1 MGKKRLDYATIYT
14 LLQTSS
20 VEEVAEVTGVHIK
33 NVKLIKNIGDAI
45 LMDKPKPKDARPLDK
60 FTPREMFAH
69 LKKLGFKWK
78 PESIYFEEIKRTYVE
93 FDKI

>member
-33 NVKLIKNIGDAI
+33 NVKLIKNIGDAV
-45 LMDKPKPKDARPLDK
+45 LGDKPKPKDARTLDQ
-60 FTPREMFAH
+60 FTPRELMMELANRGYRG
-69 LKKLGFKWK
+69 KL
-78 PESIYFEEIKRTYVE
+78 TYQQVIDINN
-93 FDKI
+93 F